1 MLALLDED
9 PRAVGPYRLQGRL
22 GAGGQGTVYIGR
34 TGQGAPVAIKLLHP
48 HLIADL
54 REQQRFLREV
64 ETAKRVAPFCTAH
77 VLDSGFVGA
86 RPYIVSEYVQGPSLQ
101 ASVRD
106 NGARGAAALQ
116 RLAVNTATAL
126 AAIHEAGVVHRDF
139 KPGNV
144 LLGPDGPVVI
154 DFGIARALDLSQ
166 SVVSS
171 QPIGSP
177 AYMAPEQIAG
187 GDIGAAAD
195 IFAWGATMVYA
206 ATGQRAFVGDS
217 IPGILHLILQGDPDL
232 GELDGPLRLLLGE
245 CLAKDPAQRP
255 TAAQVIE
262 RLRALPPPAWDTVPV
277 RRTAATGF
285 AAPDVP
291 GLPAAAGPPTTPVAV
306 APPRARARRGQR
318 HRTAG
323 AGRRGAAGTR
333 GPAPGAPPP
342 PRGGGP
348 PGGGGGPR
356 GLLLGTA
363 GAVLLAAA
371 VTGYFALAPGASGNH
386 AALTTPAAAKASV
399 PGSPTSAPAPSTP
412 APSTHVGATPA
423 VHGTP
428 APGATKRSQSA
439 KAVPPPSGTP
449 HRATP
454 SATRKAP
461 RTQAPVEP
469 TDAAP
474 TRKPTHKPTAKP
486 TSAPPSEPAAP
497 SQAPITLDDAHA
509 YCKTQG
515 ASMAAGGW
523 ANLWCMGGS
532 NAKISASTVCQW
544 KYPGRNAVA
553 EQPQNG
559 MAQEVTCRLS

>member
-1 MLALLDED
+1 MPEVLALLDED
-9 PRAVGPYRLQGRL
+9 PRAVGPYRLEGRL

-34 TGQGAPVAIKLLHP
+34 TGKGAPVAIKLLHP

-245 CLAKDPAQRP
+245 CLAKEPARRP

-291 GLPAAAGPPTTPVAV
+291 GLPAAAGAPTTPVAV
-306 APPRARARRGQR
+306 APARAGARRG
-318 HRTAG
+318 
-323 AGRRGAAGTR
+323 
-333 GPAPGAPPP
+333 
-342 PRGGGP
+342 
-348 PGGGGGPR
+348 
-356 GLLLGTA
+356 LVLGTA

-371 VTGYFALAPGASGNH
+371 VTGYFVLGPGAAGNH

-399 PGSPTSAPAPSTP
+399 PAAGPSTPGSTP
-412 APSTHVGATPA
+412 APSTPPSSTPAPSAHVGATPA

-439 KAVPPPSGTP
+439 KAVPTPSTSP

-474 TRKPTHKPTAKP
+474 THKPTQKP
-486 TSAPPSEPAAP
+486 TQKPTPTKSSEPAAP

-515 ASMAAGGW
+515 ASMAGGGW

>member
-1 MLALLDED
+1 MPEVLALLDED
-9 PRAVGPYRLQGRL
+9 PRAVGPYRLEGRL
-22 GAGGQGTVYIGR
+22 GAGGQGTVYIAR
-34 TGQGAPVAIKLLHP
+34 TGQGALVAVKLLHP

-86 RPYIVSEYVQGPSLQ
+86 RPYIVSEYVEGPSLQ

-187 GDIGAAAD
+187 GEVGPAAD
-195 IFAWGATMVYA
+195 VFAWGATMVYA
-206 ATGQRAFVGDS
+206 ATGQRAFVGES

-232 GELDGPLRLLLGE
+232 GDLDGPLRRLLEE
-245 CLAKDPAQRP
+245 CLAKDPAGRP
-255 TAAQVIE
+255 SAAQVIE
-262 RLRALPPPAWDTVPV
+262 RLRALPPPAWDTVPL
-277 RRTAATGF
+277 RRRAAPGF

-291 GLPAAAGPPTTPVAV
+291 GVPSASGLSGGAGISGMAGVSGGSGVAGGAGAPGVANSPGVPTAPVAARPAAS
-306 APPRARARRGQR
+306 ARRG
-318 HRTAG
+318 
-323 AGRRGAAGTR
+323 RRRALA
-333 GPAPGAPPP
+333 
-342 PRGGGP
+342 
-348 PGGGGGPR
+348 
-356 GLLLGTA
+356 LGTA

-371 VTGYFALAPGASGNH
+371 VTGYAVLAPDASGKR
-386 AALTTPAAAKASV
+386 ATLTTAAKASV
-399 PGSPTSAPAPSTP
+399 PAPAPTTP
-412 APSTHVGATPA
+412 SAHVGATPA
-423 VHGTP
+423 PQGTP
-428 APGATKRSQSA
+428 TPGATRRAQSA
-439 KAVPPPSGTP
+439 EAVPTLSSAPP
-449 HRATP
+449 RATP

-469 TDAAP
+469 TSAAP
-474 TRKPTHKPTAKP
+474 TRTRTQKPRPTKTTP
-486 TSAPPSEPAAP
+486 PPSDPPAP
-497 SQAPITLDDAHA
+497 SQAPITFNDAHA
-509 YCKTQG
+509 YCKAQG
-515 ASMAAGGW
+515 ASMAGGGW
-523 ANLWCMGGS
+523 SNLWCLGGS
-532 NAKISASTVCQW
+532 NITATMVCQW
-544 KYPGRNAVA
+544 KYPGRDASA
-553 EQPQNG
+553 EAPANT

>member
-34 TGQGAPVAIKLLHP
+34 TGEGAPVAIKLLHP

-306 APPRARARRGQR
+306 APARARAR
-318 HRTAG
+318 
-323 AGRRGAAGTR
+323 
-333 GPAPGAPPP
+333 
-342 PRGGGP
+342 
-348 PGGGGGPR
+348 R

-439 KAVPPPSGTP
+439 KAVPSPSGTP